1 MSESVVSVLRW
12 RWVVLGAAL
21 VLLLLAA
28 AAPDA
33 MALGQWVT
41 GDHHNHTTMSD
52 GDEPMPVTFGQAF
65 TLGELDWMA
74 TADHGGDHW
83 RDALGAH
90 MPVQVWMW
98 EMLLTDP
105 TGEYAYGWP
114 VLQELRATYSDKLL
128 LQGLEW
134 GVHTADEAKVG
145 IIGDQPVAMSDFEY
159 MFDKLDLDTSRAG
172 DRAVTG
178 ELLTKQNTKWSGSI
192 AAVTWLQE
200 NYAGETY
207 AITSHPSRALKW
219 TVGQLREFNDAAPD
233 VAFGFCG
240 IPGSQKELPMRG
252 GYDADDI
259 YVEPWKKTKKADR
272 EVDWERILLEAR
284 TYGGADYMVA
294 QVGGLWD
301 SLLGEGREWWMFSD
315 SDFHNTEEEFWPGE
329 YSKDHMWVEDFTW
342 EGIIAGLRSGNS
354 FSVEGQLIDG
364 LDFRASADEASA
376 TMGGTLEVDDDES
389 YTITI
394 KFKDPDG
401 DNNHGD
407 NPVVDHVDLIAGEVG
422 EKYTS
427 KDREYTT
434 KRTNETTAIVASF
447 DADEWEV
454 AGDWNVITYEVAAAD
469 KDMYYRLRGTNQ
481 GIGVP
486 GQTDELGNPLADYL
500 EDGGTAAN
508 PTENDDVR
516 CWMDLW
522 FYSNPIF
529 VDVD

>member
-1 MSESVVSVLRW
+1 MCESAASVLRW
-12 RWVVLGAAL
+12 RWLALGVALL
-21 VLLLLAA
+21 VLTLAL

-33 MALGQWVT
+33 MAGRWVT

-52 GDEPMPVTFGQAF
+52 GDYPMPVTFGQAF

-74 TADHGGDHW
+74 TADHGGAHW
-83 RDALGAH
+83 KDALGAR
-90 MPVQVWMW
+90 MPEKVWMW

-105 TGEYAYGWP
+105 TGDYDYGWP
-114 VLQELRATYSDKLL
+114 VLQDVRDEHPGKLL

-134 GVHTADEAKVG
+134 GVKSADESKTG
-145 IIGDQPVAMSDFEY
+145 IIGDQPHAMSDFEY

-172 DRAVTG
+172 EFDVTG
-178 ELLTKQNTKWSGSI
+178 ESLLKQNTDWSGSV

-200 NYAGETY
+200 NYAGQAYT
-207 AITSHPSRALKW
+207 ITSHPSRALKW

-233 VAFGFCG
+233 VAFGFAG
-240 IPGSQKELPMRG
+240 IPGSQKEPPMRG

-259 YVEPWKKTKKADR
+259 YVAVKKTKKANR
-272 EVDWERILLEAR
+272 VIDWPRILLEAR

-315 SDFHNTEEEFWPGE
+315 SDFHNEEEEFWPGE
-329 YSKDHMWVEDFTW
+329 YSKDYTWVEDFSW
-342 EGIIAGLRSGNS
+342 EGVIAGLRSGNS

-364 LDFRASADEASA
+364 LDFRASDGEGSA
-376 TMGGTLEVDDDES
+376 TMGGTLAVDDDED

-394 KFKDPDG
+394 KFKSPAF
-401 DNNHGD
+401 NNHGD
-407 NPVVDHVDLIAGEVG
+407 SPVVDHVDLIAGEVG
-422 EKYTS
+422 KRYTP
-427 KDREYTT
+427 KNKEYTT
-434 KRTNETTAIVASF
+434 KRTNDTTAIVASF
-447 DADEWEV
+447 DAGEWEV
-454 AGDWNVITYEVAAAD
+454 VNGWNVVTYTVASAE

-481 GIGVP
+481 GINVP
-486 GQTDELGNPLADYL
+486 GQTDALGNPLADYL
-500 EDGGTAAN
+500 EDGGTADN
-508 PTENDDVR
+508 PTLNDDVR